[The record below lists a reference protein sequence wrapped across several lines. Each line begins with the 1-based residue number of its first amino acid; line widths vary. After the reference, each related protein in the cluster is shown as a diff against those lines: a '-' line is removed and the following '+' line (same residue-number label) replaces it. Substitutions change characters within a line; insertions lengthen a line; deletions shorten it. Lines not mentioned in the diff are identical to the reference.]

1 MAKPDVLI
9 VGGGIIGLMS
19 AIQLRE
25 AGATVTLLERGG
37 TGRESTWAGGGI
49 ISPLYPWR
57 YDDAVTAL
65 AQWSQGVYYDW
76 AMAWLEETG
85 LDPEW
90 MQSGLLMLDEDEQ
103 EQASA
108 WAQRWKMKLEIV
120 PRSRVEGLEPSLQEG
135 GAQAIWMRDIAQIR
149 NPKLAKTLRAMADRV
164 GVEIHEDTEVTGL
177 WQDGDRVIGVKTANG
192 TVAADQVA
200 ICGGAWTAKILDQY
214 RVNVNVSPV
223 RGQMLMYRFLPGRIT
238 RIVLSK
244 DRYAIPRRDGRVLF
258 GSTLE
263 FTGFEKEIT
272 EVARE
277 DMHARA
283 VEMFPELA
291 GAKIERQW
299 AGLRPGSPDGIPYI
313 GPHPEL
319 RGLYVNAGHFR
330 NGVVLAPAS
339 TRLLADLM
347 LAQAPILNPKPYA
360 PRALSG
366 H

>member
-65 AQWSQGVYYDW
+65 AQWSQGVYCDW
-76 AMAWLEETG
+76 AMAWLDETG

-108 WAQRWKMKLEIV
+108 WAQHWKMNLEIV
-120 PRSRVEGLEPSLQEG
+120 PHSLVEGLEPSLQEG
-135 GAQAIWMRDIAQIR
+135 GAQAIWMRDVAQIR
-149 NPKLAKTLRAMADRV
+149 NPKLAKTLHAMADRL
-164 GVEIHEDTEVTGL
+164 GVVIREDTEVTGL
-177 WQDGDRVIGVKTANG
+177 LLDQDRVMGVQTAKG
-192 TVAADQVA
+192 PAEAGQVA
-200 ICGGAWTAKILDQY
+200 ICGGAWTSKILDAYQ
-214 RVNVNVSPV
+214 VNVNVSPV
-223 RGQMLMYRFLPGRIT
+223 RGQMLMYRFRPGRIT

-244 DRYAIPRRDGRVLF
+244 DRYAIPRRDGRILF

-263 FTGFEKEIT
+263 HTGFEKQTT

-277 DMHARA
+277 EMHARA

-291 GAKIERQW
+291 DAEIERQW
-299 AGLRPGSPDGIPYI
+299 AGLRPGSPEGIPYI
-313 GPHPEL
+313 GAHPRL
-319 RGLYVNAGHFR
+319 RGLFVNAGHFR

-347 LAQAPILNPKPYA
+347 LERVPILDPEPYA
-360 PRALSG
+360 PRTVSG
-366 H
+366 D

>member
-25 AGATVTLLERGG
+25 AGATVMLLERGG

-65 AQWSQGVYYDW
+65 AQWSQGVYYEW
-76 AMAWLEETG
+76 AMAWLEDTG

-108 WAQRWKMKLEIV
+108 WAQRWKMTLEIV
-120 PRSRVEGLEPSLQEG
+120 PRSRVEGLEPSLHEG
-135 GAQAIWMRDIAQIR
+135 GAQAIWMRDVAQIR
-149 NPKLAKTLRAMADRV
+149 NPKLAQTLRAVAEKR
-164 GVEIHEDTEVTGL
+164 GVEIREDTEVTGFVTE
-177 WQDGDRVIGVKTANG
+177 GDRVCGLKTNQG
-192 TVAADQVA
+192 EFAAGQVA
-200 ICGGAWTAKILDQY
+200 VCGGAWTSKILDAYQ
-214 RVNVNVSPV
+214 VNVNVSPV
-223 RGQMLMYRFLPGRIT
+223 RGQMLMYRFRPGRIT

-263 FTGFEKEIT
+263 HTGFEKQTT

-277 DMHARA
+277 EMHARA

-291 GAKIERQW
+291 EAEMERQW
-299 AGLRPGSPDGIPYI
+299 AGLRPGSPQGIPYI
-313 GPHPEL
+313 GAHPVL
-319 RGLYVNAGHFR
+319 RGLFVNAGQFR

-339 TRLLADLM
+339 TRLMADLM
-347 LAQAPILNPKPYA
+347 LGRAPILDPAPYA
-360 PRALSG
+360 PQPISA
-366 H
+366 